1 MNTKGLLGYILA
13 VIIALLW
20 ACGLQCNEQKQPET
34 ERIEQSRNQDLK
46 QEKVLEVKTDTFIRD
61 RWRTKTQHDTFIKR
75 VSEMDSTTVKMYFD
89 SLVTSRDS
97 AVKLFYHNRSNE
109 KQLALMDSVH
119 SVDTARIS
127 LLRNAN
133 LKCDTLLAE
142 ANKTSKNRWFNGFK
156 AGFLTGAAIGTTST
170 IILSK

>member
-1 MNTKGLLGYILA
+1 MKTALGYILA
-13 VIIALLW
+13 LIIALLW
-20 ACGLQCNEQKQPET
+20 ACGLQCNEQAKPET
-34 ERIEQSRNQDLK
+34 ERIVQSRNQDLK
-46 QEKVLEVKTDTFIRD
+46 QEKVLEAKTDTFIRD

-75 VSEMDSTTVKMYFD
+75 VAEMDSATVKLYFD

-97 AVKLFYHNRSNE
+97 AVRLFYHNRSNE

-119 SVDTARIS
+119 YTDSLRIS
-127 LLRNAN
+127 LLRASN
-133 LKCDTLLAE
+133 LRADTLLAE
-142 ANKTSKNRWFNGFK
+142 AEKRAKKGWIKGFK